1 MQRLNK
7 TPRTMQ
13 RKSIVLT
20 GAIGLVAAFA
30 GLGIAGFY
38 AAGALTSPGVLWV
51 LAGDDR
57 SGWRSG
63 A

>member
-7 TPRTMQ
+7 TMLMRC
-13 RKSIVLT
+13 IILGVLT
-20 GAIGLVAAFA
+20 GALGLGAAFA

-38 AAGALTSPGVLWV
+38 VAGALTSPGVLWV
-51 LAGDDR
+51 LGGDDR
-57 SGWRSG
+57 SGRRSG